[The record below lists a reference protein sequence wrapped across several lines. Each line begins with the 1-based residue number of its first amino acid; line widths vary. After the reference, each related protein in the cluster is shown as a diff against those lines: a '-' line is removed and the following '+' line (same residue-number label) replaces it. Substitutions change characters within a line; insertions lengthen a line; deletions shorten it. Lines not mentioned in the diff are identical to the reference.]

1 MNAYICEWE
10 RLDAPTR
17 LMTEDQARAYYK
29 AHAVEGD
36 CAFAMRPGTT
46 TPDDIIAGWV
56 ALANAV
62 AGRKETAAHR
72 AIRDGLRKA
81 WRTWAD
87 GRPYTVPMAEL
98 PAAKVRKVTQPGC
111 CPTCGAMREAVAA

>member
-29 AHAVEGD
+29 AHVVAGD

>member
-29 AHAVEGD
+29 AHAVAGD

-62 AGRKETAAHR
+62 TGRKETAAHR
-72 AIRDGLRKA
+72 AIRDGLRRA

-87 GRPYTVPMAEL
+87 GRPYTVPLAEL
-98 PAAKVRKVTQPGC
+98 AAAKVRKVTQPGC
-111 CPTCGAMREAVAA
+111 CPTCGAVREAVAA

>member
-1 MNAYICEWE
+1 MTAYICEWE

-29 AHAVEGD
+29 AHAVAGD